1 MTNAVDISTKA
12 DIVNFIIFKRR
23 LKRQLQIIGYIFIT
37 ISAIALLVFCVYH
50 CDKFV
55 NAYNFVKDKANF
67 MYNRVFDVKINKVV
81 IKLQSN
87 SLLDKDEINEI
98 IENSSV
104 KTANR
109 EKMKQMID
117 KIKKSNAMIDDV
129 YARKILANG
138 ELDIVIKEKPIIAV
152 LTSDNCDDM
161 TKKCKKYLITNK
173 NEKLPY
179 HELKSYDNVLKLY
192 GKLVD
197 PDLSGISQSLKTYK
211 LFEKIDYLKF
221 YNSGRFDVILR
232 NRLTLKFPRQHW
244 KQSMAKFVKLD
255 SEFALS
261 ADPQNISYID
271 LRRVDKIYIGEK
283 K

>member
-23 LKRQLQIIGYIFIT
+23 LKRQLHVIGYIFIT
-37 ISAIALLVFCVYH
+37 ISAIALMVFCLYH
-50 CDKFV
+50 SDKFV
-55 NAYNFVKDKANF
+55 NAYNFVKEKVSFA
-67 MYNRVFDVKINKVV
+67 YNRVFDVKINKVV
-81 IKLQSN
+81 IKLQPN
-87 SLLDKDEINEI
+87 SLLDKEEINEI
-98 IENSSV
+98 IDNSSV
-104 KTANR
+104 QTANR
-109 EKMKQMID
+109 EKMKQIID
-117 KIKKSNAMIDDV
+117 KIKNSNAMIDDV

-152 LTSDNCDDM
+152 LTSDRCDEA
-161 TKKCKKYLITNK
+161 TRKCKKYLITNK

-197 PDLSGISQSLKTYK
+197 PDLDGISQSLKTYK

-221 YNSGRFDVILR
+221 YNSGRFDAILK
-232 NRLTLKFPRQHW
+232 NKLTLKFPRQNW

-255 SEFALS
+255 AEFALS
-261 ADPQNISYID
+261 SDSQNISYID
-271 LRRVDKIYIGEK
+271 LRRGDKIYIGEK